1 MRLKNL
7 ARALVAA
14 LVGTAAMLPVVAL
27 AQGEVNVYSSRHY
40 DADKQLFA
48 GFTKATGI
56 KVNVIE
62 AETGPLL
69 QRLKSEDRNSPA
81 DVLITVDMG
90 NIWRAEEAGVLQ
102 ATKSV
107 VLDETIP
114 ANLRDPNGMWYG
126 ISVRARVLTYAKD
139 RVKPSDLSTYED
151 LADPKWKGKILVR
164 TSTHV
169 YNQSLTASMIAAHG
183 VAKTEAWAKGIA
195 ANLARDPK
203 GGDTDQIKAV
213 AAGEGDIAIVN
224 SYYYARLLASTKAED
239 KAIIDKVGIFFPNQG
254 DRGTHVN
261 ISGAGILKAAP
272 NRENAIKLLEYLV
285 SPEAQ
290 ALYARANYEYPV
302 RDGVELDSVV
312 ASFGELK
319 VDPLPVAEIAK
330 YRRQA
335 SELVDKVGFDR

>member
-1 MRLKNL
+1 VRLKNL
-7 ARALVAA
+7 ASALVAA

-102 ATKSV
+102 VTKSSI
-107 VLDETIP
+107 LDETIP

-254 DRGTHVN
+254 DRGTHIN
-261 ISGAGILKAAP
+261 ITGIGVAKYAP
-272 NRENAIKLLEYLV
+272 NKANAVKLLEYMV
-285 SPEAQ
+285 GKEAQ
-290 ALYARANYEYPV
+290 AIFAEGNNEFPIRNDVARTSAV
-302 RDGVELDSVV
+302 M
-312 ASFGELK
+312 SFGKFKTDALNLAELGK
-319 VDPLPVAEIAK
+319 NNAEAVK
-330 YRRQA
+330 
-335 SELVDKVGFDR
+335 LTDRAGWK

>member
-1 MRLKNL
+1 MRLKTF
-7 ARALVAA
+7 ASALVAA

-40 DADKQLFA
+40 DADKQLFS
-48 GFTKATGI
+48 GFTKTTGI

-102 ATKSV
+102 TIKSA

-126 ISVRARVLTYAKD
+126 ISVRARVFAYAKD
-139 RVKPSDLSTYED
+139 RVKPADLSTYED
-151 LADPKWKGKILVR
+151 LANPKWKGKILVR

-169 YNQSLTASMIAAHG
+169 YNQSLTASMIAANG
-183 VAKTEAWAKGIA
+183 IEKTEAWARGLA
-195 ANLARDPK
+195 ANLARAPK

-213 AAGEGDIAIVN
+213 AAGEGDVAIVN
-224 SYYYARLLASTKAED
+224 SYYYARLLASDKAED
-239 KAIIDKVGIFFPNQG
+239 KAIIEKVGIFFPNQN
-254 DRGTHVN
+254 DRGTHIN
-261 ISGAGILKAAP
+261 ITGIGVAKYAP
-272 NRENAIKLLEYLV
+272 NKANAVKLLEYMV
-285 SPEAQ
+285 GKDAQ
-290 ALYARANYEYPV
+290 AVFAEGNNEFPIRTDVARTSAV
-302 RDGVELDSVV
+302 M
-312 ASFGELK
+312 SFGAFKTDALN
-319 VDPLPVAEIAK
+319 LAALGRNNAEAVK
-330 YRRQA
+330 
-335 SELVDKVGFDR
+335 LTDRAGWR